1 MQFAD
6 LFYGSGWLVLT
17 AAFGAKCGAF
27 PNFFL
32 YTPQVCRESF
42 LWDANNRKCVRNR
55 RGGGEVSIRCCDVQ
69 SRANNLGA
77 VFQRDRFFFPLSF
90 SLLSKDG

>member
-1 MQFAD
+1 M
-6 LFYGSGWLVLT
+6 T

-55 RGGGEVSIRCCDVQ
+55 RGGGEERERERERQ
-69 SRANNLGA
+69 TEREKKK
-77 VFQRDRFFFPLSF
+77 QTERERER
-90 SLLSKDG
+90 